1 MIVRFYD
8 RQDPTNHLN
17 GSAFE
22 DADLLTS
29 ALHDMQKRPP
39 FFCELDGENKYKL
52 MIGLG
57 NRWSCVQYS
66 KKNGEP
72 PYLMALAVSAKH
84 DGDDL
89 QFLINNTATPVP
101 FRFGLSQNTLWQIV
115 RVFCEAGERSGN
127 VQWEEI

>member
-17 GSAFE
+17 ATAFE
-22 DADLLTS
+22 DADLLIS
-29 ALHDMQKRPP
+29 ALHDMQKRQP
-39 FFCELDGENKYKL
+39 FFCELYGESQHRL
-52 MIGLG
+52 MVGLG

-66 KKNGEP
+66 KEDGEP
-72 PYLMALAVSAKH
+72 PYLMALAEGAMR

-101 FRFGLSQNTLWQIV
+101 FRFGLSQNTFWQIV
-115 RVFCEAGERSGN
+115 RVFCEAGERSGS